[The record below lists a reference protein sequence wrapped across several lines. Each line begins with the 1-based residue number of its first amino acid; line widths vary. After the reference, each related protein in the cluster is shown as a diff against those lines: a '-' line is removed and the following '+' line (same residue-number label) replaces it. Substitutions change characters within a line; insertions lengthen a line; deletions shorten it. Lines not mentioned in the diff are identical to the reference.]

1 MPLSETITI
10 DRLIE
15 FTLNHYIL
23 SLGLI
28 VVMYLLVQEL
38 FDTALKKFGFVSP
51 LLAVTKMNNG
61 NTVVID
67 VREHDEFNKGHIEG
81 AVNLP
86 FSKIKEQTSSVDAYK
101 DNQVLIVCQDGTRS
115 SSAGKLITKAGLKDV
130 FVITGGMQSWQ
141 EDYKLPIKVN
151 RKHHKAGA

>member
-1 MPLSETITI
+1 MPLSETFTP
-10 DRLIE
+10 DRFIE
-15 FTLNHYIL
+15 FILNHYIL
-23 SLGLI
+23 ALAL
-28 VVMYLLVQEL
+28 VVVTYLLIQEL
-38 FDTALKKFGFVSP
+38 FDSALKKFGFVSP

-67 VREHDEFNKGHIEG
+67 VREPDEFNKGHIES

-86 FSKIKEQTSSVDAYK
+86 LSKIKEQISSFDAYK

-115 SSAGKLITKAGLKDV
+115 ATTGKIITKAGHKDV

-151 RKHHKAGA
+151 RKSKTGA